1 MNKNGAKKGW
11 IKVIRGF
18 FMALGVFFFLMLL
31 LALTPL
37 PYYMHYNLGI
47 VGKEE
52 PSFDPDVVVM
62 FGGSGMPS
70 RGNLMRLYYTA
81 EYANKYHLP
90 VIIAHPQDS
99 LCHAE
104 MRRYLVQSGVPSSDI
119 SFMTQGGNTRAQA
132 LGMMDECPQL
142 ASKHLLVVTST
153 PHLKRAV
160 KSMEKVGF
168 QHIKGIAAHEAT
180 VDFDLSVTSREL
192 KGNKIIPAVR
202 STKIRYNFWNYLTM
216 EITCLR
222 EYTALSYYKIKGWI

>member
-1 MNKNGAKKGW
+1 
-11 IKVIRGF
+11 
-18 FMALGVFFFLMLL
+18 MLL

-37 PYYMHYNLGI
+37 PFYMHYNLGV
-47 VGKEE
+47 VGEE
-52 PSFDPDVVVM
+52 KQSFDPEVVVM
-62 FGGSGMPS
+62 FGGAGMPS
-70 RGNLMRLYYTA
+70 RSNLMRLYYTA
-81 EYANKYHLP
+81 ECANRYHIP
-90 VIIAHPQDS
+90 VIIAHPEDS
-99 LCHAE
+99 LCQAE

-142 ASKHLLVVTST
+142 TSKSLLVVTST

-180 VDFDLSVTSREL
+180 VDFDLSVRSQEL
-192 KGNKIIPAVR
+192 KGNKVIPAVR
-202 STKIRYNFWNYLTM
+202 STKIRYNFWNYLNL
-216 EITCLR
+216 EISCLR